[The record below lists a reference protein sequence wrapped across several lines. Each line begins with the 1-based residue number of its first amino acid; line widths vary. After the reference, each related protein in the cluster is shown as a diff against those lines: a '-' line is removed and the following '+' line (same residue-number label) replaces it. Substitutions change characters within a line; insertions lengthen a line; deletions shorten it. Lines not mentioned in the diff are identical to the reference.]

1 MLRKETTET
10 IAHHTLCLTGG
21 FLGIYALLIREGTF
35 GSAETSN
42 LILLVVSGLTG
53 TLGEL
58 LVRLGAVGCYASG
71 IALAVV
77 GRRYWRPFR
86 MRCLSIAVTTAACLA
101 CAWIPGEADPLLAL
115 YPVFFA
121 TAIQWVAYTQA
132 AGFNSATIFS
142 TNNLRQ
148 SVEGLTDYLC
158 TREEKYFRKFAFYG
172 ATLLCFHLGVALGWW
187 CVQRWGIPSVLA
199 CLPLLGGGLAVTVW
213 DERTK

>member
-1 MLRKETTET
+1 MNNSFSRMNRDTRRK
-10 IAHHTLCLTGG
+10 IA
-21 FLGIYALLIREGTF
+21 I
-35 GSAETSN
+35 
-42 LILLVVSGLTG
+42 
-53 TLGEL
+53 
-58 LVRLGAVGCYASG
+58 GAG
-71 IALAVV
+71 
-77 GRRYWRPFR
+77 
-86 MRCLSIAVTTAACLA
+86 
-101 CAWIPGEADPLLAL
+101 LLAL
-115 YPVFFA
+115 LLICGIAGFRFFSGKTQSA
-121 TAIQWVAYTQA
+121 AKPNGPTTGIAYDQNAEEGEWVAYTQA

-199 CLPLLGGGLAVTVW
+199 CLPLLGGGLAVTVL